1 VDKLI
6 IKGAR
11 EHNLKNIDLELPRDK
26 LSGKSGS
33 GKSSLAFDTIF
44 AEGQRRYV
52 ESLSAYAR
60 QFLGRLDKPDVDS
73 IEGLSPAIS
82 IEQKTTHRNPRS
94 TVGTV
99 TEIYDYYRL
108 LYARIGKPQ
117 CPECGRA
124 IEKKSIDQIVDAVAS
139 LGEGTKLTI
148 LSPVVRGKKG
158 EHLKILEDARRL
170 GYQRVRIDGQLQ
182 SLEDEILLD
191 KKKKHDVQIVVDRIV
206 VGPDQRGRLAEAVEA
221 ALQMAE
227 GQCLVAEKKDEQE
240 VEHYFSEKGSCP
252 DHPEVSFPELEPRL
266 FSFNNPF
273 GACPSCS
280 GLGVTMEFD
289 ANLIMPDKTL
299 SFNQGGIVP
308 YNPEANWHRS
318 WFEALSRALKFSL
331 DTPLEDLPPSIM
343 DVLIDGSDKAID
355 VVYQNTAGTGKFEYS
370 SQFKGIL
377 KDLKR
382 RYHETTSEGI
392 KQWLEKF
399 MVHKPCETCHGK
411 RLKREVLSVYIG
423 GTNIH
428 DLSQLTVGDTLEF
441 LENLVLT
448 ANETKIVDQ
457 VFREIKARL
466 GFLVSVGLDYLSLER
481 QAATLS
487 GGEAQRIRLAT
498 QIGSQL
504 VGVLYILDEPTI
516 GLHQR
521 DNERLIGTLKHLRD
535 IGNTL
540 IVVEHDEQTIRTADY
555 VVDLGPGS
563 GVHGGY
569 IIAQGTVDE
578 ILRNP
583 ESITGQY
590 LSRAI
595 TIDSNRP
602 RRPGN
607 GHQLVLTGAQE
618 HNLKNI
624 DVEFPLGTM
633 SVITGVSGSGKSTLM
648 SDILFP
654 ALKNQLTR
662 DTPLPEG
669 KYGSLKGIMNLDKVI
684 DIDQTPIG
692 RTPRSNPA
700 TYVGVFGAIRDLYAS
715 LPESKARGYK
725 PGRFS
730 FNVKG
735 GRCENCEGDGSIQ
748 IEMHFLP
755 DVYVTCDV
763 CHGKRFNR
771 ETLEVRYK
779 GKNIHEVLEM
789 SIDEGVDFFTGIPP
803 VAHKLATLQSVGLG
817 YVKLGQSAL
826 TLSGGEAQRVK
837 LALELARRSTGK
849 TVYVID
855 EPTTGLHFADVKQ
868 LIEVLQR
875 LVDMGNTVI
884 LIEHNLDVIK
894 QCDWI
899 VDLGPEGGARG
910 GHLVVMGTPE
920 MVAAHPTSHTGRFLS
935 EILKTG
941 STAGL

>member
-11 EHNLKNIDLELPRDK
+11 EHNLKNFDLELPRDK
-26 LSGKSGS
+26 LIVISGKSGS

-108 LYARIGKPQ
+108 LFARVGRPQ

-124 IEKKSIDQIVDAVAS
+124 IEKKSVDQIVDAVAG
-139 LGEGTKLTI
+139 LPEGTKLSI

-158 EHLKILEDARRL
+158 EHLKILEDAKRL

-191 KKKKHDVQIVVDRIV
+191 KKKKHSIEIVVDRIV
-206 VGPDQRGRLAEAVEA
+206 AAPDQRGRMAEAVEA
-221 ALQMAE
+221 ALSMAE
-227 GQCLVAEKKDEQE
+227 GQVLVTEKTDDAER
-240 VEHYFSEKGSCP
+240 EHFFSEKGSCP
-252 DHPEVSFPELEPRL
+252 DHPDISFPDLEPRL

-289 ANLIMPDKTL
+289 ADLIIPDKRL
-299 SFNQGGIVP
+299 SFNEGGVVP

-331 DTPLEDLPPSIM
+331 DSPLEDLPPS
-343 DVLIDGSDKAID
+343 VLDAMLHGTEKPID
-355 VVYQNTAGTGKFEYS
+355 VVYQNQSGTGHFEYS

-377 KDLKR
+377 KDLRR
-382 RYHETTSEGI
+382 RYAETTSDGI
-392 KQWLEKF
+392 KSWLEKF
-399 MVHKPCETCHGK
+399 MMQKPCETCAGK
-411 RLKREVLSVYIG
+411 RLKRESLSVYVG

-428 DLSQLTVGDTLEF
+428 DLSQMTVGDTLAF
-441 LENLVLT
+441 LTDLKLT
-448 ANETKIVDQ
+448 ATESQIVDQ
-457 VFREIKARL
+457 IFKEIRARL

-521 DNERLIGTLKHLRD
+521 DNERLIDTLKHLRD

-563 GVHGGY
+563 GIHGGY
-569 IIAQGTVDE
+569 VIAQGTVEE
-578 ILRNP
+578 ILANP
-583 ESITGQY
+583 DSITGQY
-590 LSRAI
+590 LSGAI
-595 TIDSNRP
+595 AIEANRP

-607 GHQLVLTGAQE
+607 GQKLVLTGARE
-618 HNLKNI
+618 HNLKGI
-624 DVEFPLGTM
+624 DVEFPLGTL

-648 SDILFP
+648 SDILYP

-669 KYGSLKGIMNLDKVI
+669 RYDSLKGIVHLDKVI
-684 DIDQTPIG
+684 SIDQTPIG

-700 TYVGVFGAIRDLYAS
+700 TYVGVFGAIRDLFSS
-715 LPESKARGYK
+715 LPDSRARGYK

-763 CHGKRFNR
+763 CQGRRFNR

-789 SIDEGVDFFTGIPP
+789 SVDEGVEYFSGITPI
-803 VAHKLATLQSVGLG
+803 AHKLETLQSVGLG

-875 LVDMGNTVI
+875 LVDLGNTII

-894 QCDWI
+894 QSDWI

-910 GHLVVMGTPE
+910 GHLLVSGTPE
-920 MVAAHPTSHTGRFLS
+920 VVANHPTSHTGRFLRP
-935 EILKTG
+935 ILYG
-941 STAGL
+941 

>member
-1 VDKLI
+1 MDKLI

-26 LSGKSGS
+26 LIVISGKSGS

-108 LYARIGKPQ
+108 MYARIGRPQ

-124 IEKKSIDQIVDAVAS
+124 IEKKSVDQIVDAVAG
-139 LGEGTKLTI
+139 LGEGTRLTV

-158 EHLKILEDARRL
+158 EHLKILEDAKRL

-191 KKKKHDVQIVVDRIV
+191 KKKKHSIEIVVDRIV
-206 VGPDQRGRLAEAVEA
+206 SGADQRGRVAEAVEA
-221 ALQMAE
+221 ALSMAE
-227 GQCLVAEKKDEQE
+227 GQVLVTEKRDESE
-240 VEHYFSEKGSCP
+240 VDHFFSEKGGCP
-252 DHPEVSFPELEPRL
+252 DHPEIAFPDLEPRL

-273 GACPSCS
+273 GACPACS

-289 ANLIMPDKTL
+289 ADLIMPDKRL
-299 SFNQGGIVP
+299 SFNEGGVVP

-318 WFEALSRALKFSL
+318 WFEALARTLKFSL
-331 DTPLEDLPPSIM
+331 DTPLDDLDAS
-343 DVLIDGSDKAID
+343 VLVAMLYGTEKPID
-355 VVYQNTAGTGKFEYS
+355 VVYENQSGTGKFEYS

-377 KDLKR
+377 KDLRR
-382 RYHETTSEGI
+382 RYLETTSDGI
-392 KQWLEKF
+392 KSWLEKF
-399 MVHKPCETCHGK
+399 MIQKPCETCEGK
-411 RLKREVLSVYIG
+411 RLKRESLSVYVG

-428 DLSQLTVGDTLEF
+428 DLSQMTVGDTLAF
-441 LENLVLT
+441 LTGMTLT
-448 ANETKIVDQ
+448 SSETQIVEQ
-457 VFREIKARL
+457 IFKEIRARL

-481 QAATLS
+481 QASTLS

-521 DNERLIGTLKHLRD
+521 DNERLIDTLKHLRD

-563 GVHGGY
+563 GIHGGY
-569 IIAQGTVDE
+569 IIAQGTVEE
-578 ILRNP
+578 ILANP

-590 LSRAI
+590 LSGAI
-595 TIDSNRP
+595 AIEANRP

-607 GHQLVLTGAQE
+607 GHKLVLKGARE
-618 HNLKNI
+618 HNLKGI
-624 DVEFPLGTM
+624 DVEFPLGTL

-648 SDILFP
+648 SDILYP

-662 DTPLPEG
+662 DAPLPEG
-669 KYGSLKGIMNLDKVI
+669 KYESLKGIMHLDKVI
-684 DIDQTPIG
+684 SIDQTAIG

-700 TYVGVFGAIRDLYAS
+700 TYVGVFGAIRDLFSS
-715 LPESKARGYK
+715 LPESRARGYK

-789 SIDEGVDFFTGIPP
+789 SVDEGVEYFSGITPI
-803 VAHKLATLQSVGLG
+803 AHKLETLQSVGLG

-875 LVDMGNTVI
+875 LVDLGNTII

-894 QCDWI
+894 QSDWI

-910 GHLVVMGTPE
+910 GNLLVSGTPE
-920 MVAAHPTSHTGRFLS
+920 VVADHPTSHTGRFLRP
-935 EILKTG
+935 LLHG
-941 STAGL
+941 

>member
-26 LSGKSGS
+26 LIVISGKSGS

-60 QFLGRLDKPDVDS
+60 QFLGRLDKPDVDY

-108 LYARIGKPQ
+108 LYARIGQPR
-117 CPECGRA
+117 CPECGKP
-124 IEKKSIDQIVDAVAS
+124 IEKKSVDQIVDEVS
-139 LGEGTKLTI
+139 HLGDGVRLTV
-148 LSPVVRGKKG
+148 LSPVIRGKKG

-170 GYQRVRIDGQLQ
+170 GYQRVRIDGQLN
-182 SLEDEILLD
+182 SLEDEIALD
-191 KKKKHDVQIVVDRIV
+191 KKKKHDIAIVVDRIV
-206 VGPDQRGRLAEAVEA
+206 IGPEMRGRLAEAVEA
-221 ALQMAE
+221 ALSMAD
-227 GQCLVAEKKDEQE
+227 GQVIVAEVTGETE
-240 VEHYFSEKGSCP
+240 VEHFFSEKGSCP
-252 DHPEVSFPELEPRL
+252 DHPELNFPDLEPRL
-266 FSFNNPF
+266 FSFNNPY
-273 GACPSCS
+273 GACPACS
-280 GLGVTMEFD
+280 GLGMTMEFSAD
-289 ANLIMPDKTL
+289 LVMPDRSL
-299 SFNQGGIVP
+299 SFNEGGVVP
-308 YNPEANWHRS
+308 YNPDAAWHRS
-318 WFEALSRALKFSL
+318 SFQALSRALDFSL
-331 DTPLEDLPPSIM
+331 DTPLRDLPAAAMSA
-343 DVLIDGSDKAID
+343 LLYGTDKPIE
-355 VVYQNTAGTGKFEYS
+355 VVYQNQSGTGKFEYS

-377 KDLKR
+377 KDLRR
-382 RYHETTSEGI
+382 RYLETTSEGI
-392 KQWLEKF
+392 KQWLERF
-399 MVHKPCETCHGK
+399 MEQTPCETCGGK
-411 RLKREVLSVYIG
+411 RLKREALSVFVG
-423 GTNIH
+423 GVNIH
-428 DLSQLTVGDTLEF
+428 DLSQNTVGDTLKF
-441 LENLVLT
+441 LNDLKLT
-448 ANETKIVDQ
+448 VNEAKIVDQ
-457 VFREIKARL
+457 VFKEIKARL

-481 QAATLS
+481 KAATLS

-521 DNERLIGTLKHLRD
+521 DNERLIDTLKHLRD

-540 IVVEHDEQTIRTADY
+540 LVVEHDEQTIRTADY
-555 VVDLGPGS
+555 IVDMGPGS
-563 GVHGGY
+563 GIHGGEV
-569 IIAQGTVDE
+569 IARGTLDE
-578 ILRNP
+578 ILANP
-583 ESITGQY
+583 NSITGQY
-590 LSRAI
+590 LSGAI
-595 TIDSNRP
+595 TVEGNRP

-607 GHQLVLTGAQE
+607 GHRLELRGAKE
-618 HNLKNI
+618 HNLKSI
-624 DVEFPLGTM
+624 DVDFPLGTLTA
-633 SVITGVSGSGKSTLM
+633 ITGVSGSGKSTLM
-648 SDILFP
+648 SDILYP
-654 ALKNQLTR
+654 ALVNRLSKENPQ
-662 DTPLPEG
+662 PEG
-669 KYGSLKGIMNLDKVI
+669 DYESLTGMEFLDKVI
-684 DIDQTPIG
+684 AIDQSPIG

-700 TYVGVFGAIRDLYAS
+700 TYVGVFGAIRDLFAS
-715 LPESKARGYK
+715 LPEAKVRGYK

-789 SIDEGVDFFTGIPP
+789 PVDEAVDFFSGLNPI
-803 VAHKLATLQSVGLG
+803 AHKMRTLQSVGLG
-817 YVKLGQSAL
+817 YIKLGQSAL

-837 LALELARRSTGK
+837 LSLELSKRGTGR
-849 TVYVID
+849 TVYVVD

-875 LVDMGNTVI
+875 LVDAGNTVI
-884 LIEHNLDVIK
+884 TIEHNLDVIK
-894 QCDWI
+894 QADWI

-910 GHLVVMGTPE
+910 GTLLVSGTPE
-920 MVAAHPTSHTGRFLS
+920 TVAAHPASHTGRFLRP
-935 EILKTG
+935 LLG
-941 STAGL
+941 

>member
-11 EHNLKNIDLELPRDK
+11 EHNLKNVDLELPRDK
-26 LSGKSGS
+26 LIVISGKSGS

-60 QFLGRLDKPDVDS
+60 QFLGRLDKPDVDY

-108 LYARIGKPQ
+108 LYARIGQPR
-117 CPECGRA
+117 CPECGKP
-124 IEKKSIDQIVDAVAS
+124 IEKKSVDQIVDEAS
-139 LGEGTKLTI
+139 RLGEGARLTV

-170 GYQRVRIDGQLQ
+170 GYQRARVDGAVH
-182 SLEDEILLD
+182 SLEDEIALD
-191 KKKKHDVQIVVDRIV
+191 KKKKHDIAVVVDRIV
-206 VGPDQRGRLAEAVEA
+206 AGPDTRGRLAEAVEA
-221 ALQMAE
+221 ALSMAE
-227 GQCLVAEKKDEQE
+227 GQVIVAEQTGEAEK
-240 VEHYFSEKGSCP
+240 EHFFSERGSCP
-252 DHPEVSFPELEPRL
+252 DHPEINFPDLEPRL
-266 FSFNNPF
+266 FSFNNPY
-273 GACPSCS
+273 GACPACS
-280 GLGVTMEFD
+280 GLGMTMEFSPD
-289 ANLIMPDKTL
+289 LVMPDRSL
-299 SFNQGGIVP
+299 SFNQGGVVP
-308 YNPEANWHRS
+308 YNPDAAWHRS
-318 WFEALSRALKFSL
+318 SFVALSRALGFSL
-331 DTPLEDLPPSIM
+331 DTPLRDLPTSAM
-343 DVLIDGSDKAID
+343 QALLYGTDKPIE
-355 VVYQNTAGTGKFEYS
+355 VVYQNQAGTGKFEYS
-370 SQFKGIL
+370 SQFRGIL
-377 KDLKR
+377 KDLRR
-382 RYHETTSEGI
+382 RYTESTSDAI

-399 MVHKPCETCHGK
+399 MEQTPCETCGGK
-411 RLKREVLSVYIG
+411 RLKREALSVFVG
-423 GTNIH
+423 GVNIH
-428 DLSQLTVGDTLEF
+428 DLSQNTVGDTLKF
-441 LENLVLT
+441 LNHLKLT
-448 ANETKIVDQ
+448 ANEAKIVDQ
-457 VFREIKARL
+457 VFKEIKARL

-481 QAATLS
+481 KAATLS

-521 DNERLIGTLKHLRD
+521 DNEKLIDTLKHLRD

-540 IVVEHDEQTIRTADY
+540 LVVEHDEQTIRTADY
-555 VVDLGPGS
+555 IVDMGPGS
-563 GVHGGY
+563 GIHGGEV
-569 IIAQGTVDE
+569 IAQGTLDQ
-578 ILRNP
+578 ILANP
-583 ESITGQY
+583 NSITGQY
-590 LSRAI
+590 LSGAI
-595 TIDSNRP
+595 VVDGNRP

-607 GHQLVLTGAQE
+607 GHRLELRGAKE
-618 HNLKNI
+618 HNLKGI
-624 DVEFPLGTM
+624 DVDFPLGTLTA
-633 SVITGVSGSGKSTLM
+633 ITGVSGSGKSTLM
-648 SDILFP
+648 SDILYP
-654 ALKNQLTR
+654 ALVNRLSKENPQ
-662 DTPLPEG
+662 PEG
-669 KYGSLKGIMNLDKVI
+669 DYESLTGVEQLDKVI
-684 DIDQTPIG
+684 AIDQSPIG

-700 TYVGVFGAIRDLYAS
+700 TYVGVFGAVRDLFAT
-715 LPESKARGYK
+715 LPEAKVRGYK

-789 SIDEGVDFFTGIPP
+789 PVDEAVDFFSGLGPI
-803 VAHKLATLQSVGLG
+803 AHKLRTLQSVGLG
-817 YVKLGQSAL
+817 YIKLGQSAL

-837 LALELARRSTGK
+837 LALELSKRGTGR

-868 LIEVLQR
+868 LIEVIQR
-875 LVDMGNTVI
+875 LVDAGNTVI
-884 LIEHNLDVIK
+884 TIEHNLDVIK
-894 QCDWI
+894 QADWI

-910 GHLVVMGTPE
+910 GTLLVAGTPE
-920 MVAAHPTSHTGRFLS
+920 TVAAHPASHTGRFLRP
-935 EILKTG
+935 LLG
-941 STAGL
+941 

>member
-1 VDKLI
+1 MDKLI

-26 LSGKSGS
+26 LIVISGKSGS

-60 QFLGRLDKPDVDS
+60 QFLGRLDKPDVDY

-108 LYARIGKPQ
+108 FYARIGKPQ
-117 CPECGRA
+117 CPECGRP
-124 IEKKSIDQIVDAVAS
+124 IEKKTVDQIIDAVAS
-139 LGEGTKLTI
+139 LGEGAKLTL
-148 LSPVVRGKKG
+148 LSPVIRGKKG
-158 EHLKILEDARRL
+158 EHLKVLEDAKRL
-170 GYQRVRIDGQLQ
+170 GYQRARVDGELRT
-182 SLEDEILLD
+182 LEEEILLD
-191 KKKKHDVQIVVDRIV
+191 KKKKHTVEVVVDRLV
-206 VGPDQRGRLAEAVEA
+206 YSPEQRGRLAEAVEA
-221 ALQMAE
+221 ALSMSE
-227 GQCLVAEKKDEQE
+227 GQVLVLEKTETAEN
-240 VEHYFSEKGSCP
+240 EHFYSEKGSCP
-252 DHPEVSFPELEPRL
+252 VHTEVGFPDLEPRL

-273 GACPSCS
+273 GACPACS
-280 GLGVTMEFD
+280 GLGVTMEFSPE
-289 ANLIMPDKTL
+289 LIMPDKRL
-299 SFNQGGIVP
+299 SFNEGGIVP

-318 WFEALSRALKFSL
+318 WFEALSRNLNFSL
-331 DTPLEDLPPSIM
+331 DTPLEDLPPS
-343 DVLIDGSDKAID
+343 VLDSMIHGTDKAID
-355 VVYQNTAGTGKFEYS
+355 VVYQNTSGTGKFEYT

-377 KDLKR
+377 KDLRR

-392 KQWLEKF
+392 KSWLEKF
-399 MVHKPCETCHGK
+399 QVQKPCEECQGR
-411 RLKREVLSVYIG
+411 RLKKEALSVYVG

-428 DLSQLTVGDTLEF
+428 DLSQMTVADTISF
-441 LENLVLT
+441 LKGLKLNV
-448 ANETKIVDQ
+448 NETKIVDQ
-457 VFREIKARL
+457 VFKEIQARL
-466 GFLVSVGLDYLSLER
+466 GFLASVGLDYLSLER
-481 QAATLS
+481 KAGTLS

-521 DNERLIGTLKHLRD
+521 DNERLIDTLKHLRD

-563 GVHGGY
+563 GIHGGY
-569 IIAQGTVDE
+569 IIAQGTVAE
-578 ILRNP
+578 ILANP
-583 ESITGQY
+583 NSITGQY
-590 LSRAI
+590 L
-595 TIDSNRP
+595 
-602 RRPGN
+602 
-607 GHQLVLTGAQE
+607 TGAIQIEDRDERRSGTGQWLELEGATE
-618 HNLKNI
+618 HNLKGIN
-624 DVEFPLGTM
+624 VKFPVGTL

-648 SDILFP
+648 SDILYP
-654 ALKNQLTR
+654 ALVNNLTR
-662 DTPLPEG
+662 ESPIPVGAHT
-669 KYGSLKGIMNLDKVI
+669 KLKGIMNFDKVI
-684 DIDQTPIG
+684 SIDQSAIG

-700 TYVGVFGAIRDLYAS
+700 TYIGVFGAIRDLYAT

-779 GKNIHEVLEM
+779 GRNIHEVLEM
-789 SIDEGVDFFTGIPP
+789 PVDEAADFFTGITPI
-803 VAHKLATLQSVGLG
+803 AHKLRTLQSVGLG
-817 YVKLGQSAL
+817 YIKLGQSAL

-837 LALELARRSTGK
+837 LSLELSKRSTGK

-875 LVDMGNTVI
+875 LVDLGNTVI

-894 QCDWI
+894 QSDWI

-910 GHLVVMGTPE
+910 GQVMVMGTPE
-920 MVAAHPTSHTGRFLS
+920 DVAAHQSSHTGRFLR
-935 EILKTG
+935 ELLKTR
-941 STAGL
+941 S

>member
-1 VDKLI
+1 MDKLI

-11 EHNLKNIDLELPRDK
+11 EHNLKNISLELPRDK
-26 LSGKSGS
+26 LIVISGKSGS

-108 LYARIGKPQ
+108 LYARIGRPQ
-117 CPECGRA
+117 CPECGRD
-124 IEKKSIDQIVDAVAS
+124 IEKKSVDQIVDAAND
-139 LGEGTKLTI
+139 LPAGAKLMI

-158 EHLKILEDARRL
+158 EHLKILEDARKL
-170 GYQRVRIDGQLQ
+170 GYQRVRVDGELQ

-191 KKKKHDVQIVVDRIV
+191 KKKKHSIEIVVDRIV

-221 ALQMAE
+221 ALSMAE
-227 GQCLVAEKKDEQE
+227 GQGVVVEKKEDSE
-240 VEHYFSEKGSCP
+240 VEHFFSEKGSCP
-252 DHPEVSFPELEPRL
+252 LHPDISFPDLEPRL

-273 GACPSCS
+273 GACPACS
-280 GLGVTMEFD
+280 GLGVTLEFD
-289 ANLIMPDKTL
+289 ADLIMPDKRL
-299 SFNQGGIVP
+299 SFNEGGVVP

-318 WFEALSRALKFSL
+318 WFEALSRALGFSL
-331 DTPLEDLPPSIM
+331 DTPLDKLPAT
-343 DVLIDGSDKAID
+343 VLDAMLHGTEKPID
-355 VVYQNTAGTGKFEYS
+355 VVYENQSGTGRFEYA

-377 KDLKR
+377 KDLRR
-382 RYHETTSEGI
+382 RYMETTSDGI
-392 KQWLEKF
+392 KAWLEKF
-399 MVHKPCETCHGK
+399 MVQKPCETCHGR
-411 RLKREVLSVYIG
+411 RLKREALSVFVG

-428 DLSQLTVGDTLEF
+428 DLSQMTVGDTLRF
-441 LENLVLT
+441 FGDLPLT
-448 ANETKIVDQ
+448 PTEVKIVDQ
-457 VFREIKARL
+457 IFKEIRARL

-521 DNERLIGTLKHLRD
+521 DNERLIDTLKHLRD

-569 IIAQGTVDE
+569 IIAEGTVEE
-578 ILRNP
+578 ILNNP
-583 ESITGQY
+583 NSITGQY
-590 LSRAI
+590 LSGAI
-595 TIDSNRP
+595 SIDSKRP

-607 GHQLVLTGAQE
+607 GHRLVLQGARE
-618 HNLKNI
+618 HNLKGI
-624 DVEFPLGTM
+624 DVEFPLGTL
-633 SVITGVSGSGKSTLM
+633 SVITGVSGSGKSTVM
-648 SDILFP
+648 SDILYP
-654 ALKNQLTR
+654 ALVNRLTR
-662 DTPLPEG
+662 ETPLPEG
-669 KYGSLKGIMNLDKVI
+669 KYDSLRGTEHLDKVI
-684 DIDQTPIG
+684 SIDQTPIG

-700 TYVGVFGAIRDLYAS
+700 TYVGVFGAIRDLFAS

-789 SIDEGVDFFTGIPP
+789 AVDEAVEYFSGITPI
-803 VAHKLATLQSVGLG
+803 AHKLQTLQSVGLG
-817 YVKLGQSAL
+817 YLKLGQSAL

-837 LALELARRSTGK
+837 LALELSRRSTGK

-875 LVDMGNTVI
+875 LVDLGNTVI

-894 QCDWI
+894 QSDWI

-910 GHLVVMGTPE
+910 GNLLVSGTPE
-920 MVAAHPTSHTGRFLS
+920 VVADHPSSHTGRFLRP
-935 EILKTG
+935 LLFG
-941 STAGL
+941 